1 MQCKIHHIGYAVPD
15 LEKALK
21 EFALM
26 GWEAHGE
33 KTDDASRQVRI
44 AFMEKEGYRIELVA
58 PMSTE
63 SPVRKLLAK
72 GSGAPYHICY
82 QVEDLAS
89 AEAEL
94 KSMGFIVFKKA
105 AIAPAICEGGGG
117 QSFVEFMYSKQN
129 GIIELVEVKKI

>member
-21 EFALM
+21 EFSSL
-26 GWEAHGE
+26 GWEAYGE
-33 KTDDASRQVRI
+33 KVDDESRRVRI
-44 AFMEKEGYRIELVA
+44 AFMEKDSYRVELVA
-58 PMSTE
+58 PMSSE
-63 SPVRKLLAK
+63 SPVRKMLAK

-94 KSMGFIVFKKA
+94 KAQGFIVFKKA
-105 AIAPAICEGGGG
+105 AVAPAIQGGGG
-117 QSFVEFMYSKQN
+117 QAFVEFMYSKQN